1 MARASVA
8 LLCLAV
14 VAGCA
19 SSSKSVRVS
28 YNATADRTKYA
39 TKQMRLHDM
48 EVQSGL
54 STRPR
59 FYLQVQ
65 AQCSGQD
72 CTPSTYSLRFLKEG
86 QNPVD
91 LQSLNVELRVG
102 DETMSWDDRQNMEPG
117 QPIRIQGGEVV
128 RVTVSGGQL
137 ATLGAVRT
145 VRGSL
150 GGASF
155 SLPHDARAPIRRLTA
170 QLHPSDDAQDGAKD
184 DAEDDAEGNASTGR

>member
-1 MARASVA
+1 MLRASTV

-14 VAGCA
+14 LVGCA
-19 SSSKSVRVS
+19 SSSKPVRVS
-28 YNATADRTKYA
+28 YNATADQTKYA

-54 STRPR
+54 STQPR

-72 CTPSTYSLRFLKEG
+72 CTPSTYTLRFLKEG

-102 DETMSWDDRQNMEPG
+102 DKTMSWDDRQNMEPG

-137 ATLGAVRT
+137 TTLGAVRR
-145 VRGSL
+145 VGGSL

-155 SLPHDARAPIRRLTA
+155 TLPHDARAPIRQLTA
-170 QLHPSDDAQDGAKD
+170 RVHPPEEEHGD
-184 DAEDDAEGNASTGR
+184 ASTGR